1 MSNHQI
7 AGGEPRLLFPAS
19 CKTPEV
25 LLVYIGKFSQSF
37 FSVIEDS

>member
-7 AGGEPRLLFPAS
+7 TGGKPRLLFPAS
-19 CKTPEV
+19 CKTPAV
-25 LLVYIGKFSQSF
+25 LLIYTGKFSQSF